1 MPENSS
7 ANTSNISSNP
17 FFQQLVKISQQLDDA
32 LKDSRKKDEI
42 IHSLTEQINDLT
54 EQVEAANTTIASLTE
69 QITLMAA

>member
-42 IHSLTEQINDLT
+42 IHSLTEQ
-54 EQVEAANTTIASLTE
+54 VEAANTTIASLTE
-69 QITLMAA
+69 QITLMAAQR